1 MHRQYVSADRAWRS
15 SLFTIFC
22 LANVGNFRSSGFA
35 NIAHLTWK
43 RGDISSGRRFRCDF
57 SVTFRRD
64 HTPNGT
70 RGWLHFLQL
79 GLSKKQCSESMAHL
93 PAAPRPRI
101 SPGMDIAL
109 TADQKLPSTTARPEA
124 LIKWLMGIAVLV
136 FAMVVVGGITRLTE
150 SGLSI
155 TEWKPITGALPPLG
169 EAAWMSEFEKY
180 KAIPEYTQINGPAG
194 MTLAEFKFI
203 YFWEWVHRLLG
214 RLVGVAFALPL
225 AWFWVKR
232 AIPAGYKP
240 RLLALMA
247 LGGLQGTIGWW
258 MVSSG
263 LSARTDVSHYRLATH
278 LLTALFILG
287 GLVWTALDLKML
299 ARNVHAKPAKLTGFS
314 VVVLGVLFVQ
324 LLFGAW
330 VAGLNAGYV
339 SNSWPLMNDR
349 LVPDGIDT
357 TKGILYAFVNDPFL
371 THFVHRW
378 WAWVA
383 VIALIMLARR
393 TRTAGVRPASLAIH
407 SAFGVQ
413 ILLGIATVLT
423 GVNIVLAVSH
433 QAVGALL
440 VVATVW
446 GAHVLGRQS
455 ANG

>member
-1 MHRQYVSADRAWRS
+1 
-15 SLFTIFC
+15 
-22 LANVGNFRSSGFA
+22 
-35 NIAHLTWK
+35 
-43 RGDISSGRRFRCDF
+43 
-57 SVTFRRD
+57 
-64 HTPNGT
+64 
-70 RGWLHFLQL
+70 
-79 GLSKKQCSESMAHL
+79 
-93 PAAPRPRI
+93 
-101 SPGMDIAL
+101 MDIAL
-109 TADQKLPSTTARPEA
+109 TPRPLSLSATARPEA
-124 LIKWLMGIAVLV
+124 LIRWLMFIAALV

-155 TEWKPITGALPPLG
+155 TEWKPITGAVPPLN
-169 EAAWMSEFEKY
+169 EAAWASEFEKY
-180 KAIPEYTQINGPAG
+180 KAIPEYTEINGPAG

-214 RLVGVAFALPL
+214 RVVGVAFALPL
-225 AWFWVKR
+225 VWFWVKQ

-263 LSARTDVSHYRLATH
+263 LSARTDVSHYRLAVH

-287 GLVWTALDLKML
+287 GLVWTALDLKQL
-299 ARNVHAKPAKLTGFS
+299 ARDPLAKPAKLTGFAS
-314 VVVLGVLFVQ
+314 VVLGILFIQ

-349 LVPDGIDT
+349 FVPDGIDAS
-357 TKGILYAFVNDPFL
+357 KGAFYALVNDPFL

-383 VIALIMLARR
+383 VIALVMLARR
-393 TRTAGVRPASLAIH
+393 TRKAGSRAASVAIH
-407 SAFGVQ
+407 SSFGVQ
-413 ILLGIATVLT
+413 ILLGITTVMT
-423 GVNIVLAVSH
+423 SVNIVLAVSH

-440 VVATVW
+440 VAATVW
-446 GAHVLGRQS
+446 GAHVLGKQ
-455 ANG
+455 AAETA